1 MTAMREADQAE
12 RRCIVSGDSLP
23 KDALIRFVVAPDGR
37 VVPDL
42 EEKLPGRGLWLR
54 ARSDMIR
61 TACAKGAFSKA
72 ARRETR
78 APNDLAEAV
87 ERLLRRRCL
96 EFIGLARR
104 SGALVV
110 GFEAVRAFLSE
121 EAAGALLAASDG
133 AADGRAKIRAL
144 APGVPLVDQF
154 AAAELG
160 AAVGRDHIVHGA
172 VAKGRLAERIVR
184 EASRLAGMNENQSVD
199 EGT

>member
-1 MTAMREADQAE
+1 M
-12 RRCIVSGDSLP
+12 
-23 KDALIRFVVAPDGR
+23 
-37 VVPDL
+37 
-42 EEKLPGRGLWLR
+42 
-54 ARSDMIR
+54 
-61 TACAKGAFSKA
+61 
-72 ARRETR
+72 
-78 APNDLAEAV
+78 
-87 ERLLRRRCL
+87 
-96 EFIGLARR
+96 
-104 SGALVV
+104 

-184 EASRLAGMNENQSVD
+184 EARRLAKFIEKQGVNE
-199 EGT
+199 TR